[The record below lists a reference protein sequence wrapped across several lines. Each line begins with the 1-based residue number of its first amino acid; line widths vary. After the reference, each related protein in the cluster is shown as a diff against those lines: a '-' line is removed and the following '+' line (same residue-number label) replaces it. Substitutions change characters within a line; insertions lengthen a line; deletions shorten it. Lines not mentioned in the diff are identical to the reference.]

1 MKCPVCGTGNMVCE
15 SRNLDYTYR
24 GKSTTILQSGNFC
37 DSCGEGIFSSDGSD
51 KYLTEVNLFRTR
63 VDAEPLA
70 PTEVRRIRKKLG
82 LTQKEAGN
90 IFGGGIRAF
99 SQYERGETG
108 HGKAL
113 DKLLRLLDKH
123 PELLSEVVEKDAA

>member
-1 MKCPVCGTGNMVCE
+1 MKCPVCGSGELVSE
-15 SRNLDYTYR
+15 SRNLDYTYG
-24 GKSTTILQSGNFC
+24 GKSTTIRQSGDFC
-37 DSCGEGIFSSDGSD
+37 DSCGEASFSSDESER
-51 KYLTEVNLFRTR
+51 YLAEVKVFRTL

-82 LTQKEAGN
+82 LTQREAGN

-99 SQYERGETG
+99 SQYERGEARQ
-108 HGKAL
+108 GKAL

-123 PELLSEVVEKDAA
+123 PELLSEVVSKDAA